1 MPPRRDL
8 QDEIEQLF
16 ADLWQ
21 VPRFSGLR
29 HAFRP
34 QVDAFRSEDPA
45 AFTIVIE
52 LPGVEAADVHVDATP
67 TLLVVSGE
75 RRRAAGLGRV
85 VQMELEHGAFQRRL
99 RLPEEVDVA
108 NATATYERGLL
119 TIVLPVAQRPADAV
133 SVPIE
138 VRARE

>member
-1 MPPRRDL
+1 MPRRRDL

-16 ADLWQ
+16 VDLWQ

-29 HAFRP
+29 RGFRP
-34 QVDAFRSEDPA
+34 QVDAFRSDDPPVY
-45 AFTIVIE
+45 TIIVE
-52 LPGVEAADVHVDATP
+52 LPGLDAADVHVDATS
-67 TLLVVSGE
+67 TLLVVTGE
-75 RRRAAGLGRV
+75 RRRPQGLGRV
-85 VQMELEHGAFQRRL
+85 IQMELEHGSFQRQL

-108 NATATYERGLL
+108 GATATYDAGLL
-119 TIVLPVAQRPADAV
+119 TIVLPVAQRPTDAV